1 MCRNV
6 HKLTGLFKLNSI
18 CQDYYTR
25 NLTLQ
30 CFQESSRIPV
40 LKTMF
45 MRAKHVL
52 YVRPLLETLKAGIEN
67 INTLIKNLLRLLG
80 KNLVSFMQVST
91 VVTIRLRSISMIY
104 LGKAPFKKCVSLSS
118 TAHFISSSRV
128 NFFYFLRSFFMFI
141 LINIAPFGINSMAYR
156 SCHIS

>member
-18 CQDYYTR
+18 CQDYYAR

-40 LKTMF
+40 LKTLF
-45 MRAKHVL
+45 MCAKHVL
-52 YVRPLLETLKAGIEN
+52 YVRPLLETLEAGIEN

-91 VVTIRLRSISMIY
+91 VVTIRLRSISMIC
-104 LGKAPFKKCVSLSS
+104 LGKAPFKNALVYHPPHTSFLPPVSTLI
-118 TAHFISSSRV
+118 FLKV
-128 NFFYFLRSFFMFI
+128 FFHVYLDKYCTI
-141 LINIAPFGINSMAYR
+141 WN
-156 SCHIS
+156 